1 MILIRRIVADIRG
14 PDQGESDVDMI
25 VNEKLIDLQSDS
37 LGSVRKDIKVVDI
50 KETTRDS
57 GIQNFMV
64 IYDDKSLNI
73 KSSE

>member
-37 LGSVRKDIKVVDI
+37 LGGVRKDIKVVDI